1 MKHIK
6 TASEL
11 EANNRKTYAE
21 AKNPEPILAGEE
33 QLALLKEIA
42 EKTLAHDQLEYEI
55 SEAKGK
61 LMGFIGEHYAMKNA
75 AGVILVNWGPGAMQK
90 KVDYEGLLI
99 ALKAPADVVAK
110 YTKQVQKARTFKI
123 EDVD

>member
-6 TASEL
+6 TVSDL
-11 EANNRKTYAE
+11 ETNNRKTYSE
-21 AKNPEPILAGEE
+21 AKNREPILAGEE
-33 QLALLKEIA
+33 QLSLLKEIA

-61 LMGFIGEHYAMKNA
+61 LMGFIGEHCAMKNDN
-75 AGVILVNWGPGAMQK
+75 GVILVNWGPGPEKK

-110 YTKQVQKARTFKI
+110 YTTRCRSSRAFKI